1 MYKNSQTK
9 SKYNW
14 NGYERDARTSSVVIE
29 RFLMELKGEF
39 NWVWIAGVLLLG
51 FQPQRNSGR

>member
-1 MYKNSQTK
+1 MLFFWVGFWKTVVKLNSF
-9 SKYNW
+9 
-14 NGYERDARTSSVVIE
+14 DVVIK

-39 NWVWIAGVLLLG
+39 NWVWIAGVSLLG